1 MIRKE
6 WAVMLLDALE
16 RSLNSTETSDEKE
29 VINLLVRTLYDNLEW
44 GEGKN

>member
-16 RSLNSTETSDEKE
+16 QSINSAETSDEKE
-29 VINLLVRTLYDNLEW
+29 IINRLVRTLYDNLEW
-44 GEGKN
+44 GGGKV